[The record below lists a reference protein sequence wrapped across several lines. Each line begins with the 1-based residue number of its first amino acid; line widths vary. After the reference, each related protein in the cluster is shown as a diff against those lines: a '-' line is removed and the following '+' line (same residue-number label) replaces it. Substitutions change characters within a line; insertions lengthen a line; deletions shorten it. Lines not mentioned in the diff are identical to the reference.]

1 MKPRDFFLLLSKR
14 GEFIALLITVL
25 MIIGF
30 TATTDGVWLSMT
42 NLREVLRVTAVLSII
57 AIGQSL
63 VMTVGEIDISVGSV
77 FGVAGIIYLALAPE
91 YGVLGAV
98 QIVILT
104 GMLIG
109 AINGWI
115 VASFGIPSLIVSLGG
130 LFLYRGLAV
139 ALVSEGAYSVDAET
153 RASAPLY
160 QTFGDAALLDVNNA
174 WVWALLVLLVAMYVV
189 RLTPVGNRLLGMGG
203 SAPSAH
209 SRGVDIFKIKWGV
222 FIACSTLAALAAI
235 LESSNLAY
243 VDGSFGR
250 QRELSAIAAAVL
262 GGTALTGGRISLVGA
277 VLGAFILSGIQ
288 SYLVIQAIS
297 PQWFALLLGFIIVAV
312 SLADRGLNA
321 ILRKLAER

>member
-1 MKPRDFFLLLSKR
+1 MKPRDFFRLLSKR
-14 GEFIALLITVL
+14 SEVIALLITVL
-25 MIIGF
+25 MVIGF
-30 TATTDGVWLSMT
+30 TATTDGIWLSMT
-42 NLREVLRVTAVLSII
+42 NMREVLRVTAILSII
-57 AIGQSL
+57 AMGQAM

-104 GMLIG
+104 GMIIG

-130 LFLYRGLAV
+130 LFLYRGLAH
-139 ALVSEGAYSVDAET
+139 ALVSQGAFSVDAES
-153 RASAPLY
+153 RAAPLY
-160 QTFGDAALLDVNNA
+160 QIFGDTTFLGVNNA
-174 WVWALLVLLVAMYVV
+174 WVWALLVLFMAMYVV

-203 SAPSAH
+203 NAPSAH

-222 FIACSTLAALAAI
+222 FIACSALAALAAI
-235 LESSNLAY
+235 LEASNLAY

-297 PQWFALLLGFIIVAV
+297 PQWFALLLGLIIVLV

-321 ILRKLAER
+321 TLQRLGKR